1 MLESTNQANTTNTLT
16 EWRVPVIVL
25 AILLCAVLLLWP
37 DRQETPNPSAG
48 LMADENQA
56 RSTLFK
62 ALQPTSTATQV
73 TWQVFS
79 PAGTLSYEVSAQ
91 ALEQFPTLQLVKVDG
106 PMIRMTADQ
115 QRPWPIQAAQGE
127 ISSAQNPS
135 VDHAPKADKLD
146 LRGAVQITQ
155 DQNNPRHALRLF
167 TPRLS
172 IFPSQQR
179 AVTNEPVVVRHAQF
193 ITTSHGLDLNLK
205 TGTLSFAESDNTR
218 VVSKLFLNKQSKGS

>member
-1 MLESTNQANTTNTLT
+1 MLESTKQADTTNTLT
-16 EWRVPVIVL
+16 KWRVPVIVL
-25 AILLCAVLLLWP
+25 TTLLCAVLLLWP
-37 DRQETPNPSAG
+37 DRRDTSNPSAD
-48 LMADENQA
+48 LMDDGNRA
-56 RSTLFK
+56 RSTLIES
-62 ALQPTSTATQV
+62 LQPTSTATQV

-79 PAGTLSYEVSAQ
+79 SAGTLSYEVNAQ
-91 ALEQFPTLQLVKVDG
+91 ALEQFPTLQLVKVEG
-106 PMIRMTADQ
+106 PMIRLTTDQ
-115 QRPWPIQAAQGE
+115 QRPWLIQAAQGE

-146 LRGAVQITQ
+146 LRGAVQIRQ
-155 DQNNPRHALRLF
+155 DQNNPRHGLRLF

-205 TGTLSFAESDNTR
+205 TGTLSLAESDNTR
-218 VVSKLFLNKQSKGS
+218 VVSKLFLNTQSKGS